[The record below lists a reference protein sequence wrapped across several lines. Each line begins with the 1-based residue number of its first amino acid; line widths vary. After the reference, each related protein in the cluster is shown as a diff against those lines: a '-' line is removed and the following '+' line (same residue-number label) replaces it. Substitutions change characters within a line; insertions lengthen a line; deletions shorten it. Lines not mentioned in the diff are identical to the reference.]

1 MVRRRV
7 LSEEARRKILNPEP
21 GTALARARDY
31 GIDLTLILENI
42 QLTPDE
48 LMDNVVR
55 MQGLVRLTHEI
66 REGSRRKR

>member
-1 MVRRRV
+1 V